1 MTNNGYNLWKLAEPP
16 EDDPRTYLDVI
27 ISKVQL
33 GVVQAIQYRE
43 NKVFVISEEQYSQ
56 IEKYLVV

>member
-1 MTNNGYNLWKLAEPP
+1 MTNYEYNLWRLTEPP

-27 ISKVQL
+27 ISNVQL